1 MQAYQSFRG
10 FQPLRCG
17 LLERG
22 FPRVK
27 CDGCIW
33 PGAVISGDEICSNPM
48 SAYWPT
54 PERQLLILR
63 IADFHDLKSFAHSLS
78 YKWELYVP

>member
-1 MQAYQSFRG
+1 
-10 FQPLRCG
+10 L
-17 LLERG
+17 
-22 FPRVK
+22 
-27 CDGCIW
+27 W

-63 IADFHDLKSFAHSLS
+63 IAGVGQKRSFRCLSLRMFE
-78 YKWELYVP
+78 ELSFG